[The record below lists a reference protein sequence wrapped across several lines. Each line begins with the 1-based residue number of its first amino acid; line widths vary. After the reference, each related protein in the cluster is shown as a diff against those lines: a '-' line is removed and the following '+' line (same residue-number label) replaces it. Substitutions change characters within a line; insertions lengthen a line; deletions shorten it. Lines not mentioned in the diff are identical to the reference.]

1 MLIAAII
8 LGFLL
13 ALSIAMYWETKELR
27 KSNDLGNSEAGY
39 YDFADRS
46 LNITA
51 RRNRINKSEISC
63 NVR

>member
-1 MLIAAII
+1 MFIAAII

-27 KSNDLGNSEAGY
+27 KSNDLGNSEADY

-46 LNITA
+46 LNVTA
-51 RRNRINKSEISC
+51 RQDRIKKPDYM
-63 NVR
+63 